1 MEFTA
6 RLMLAFASVLGLA
19 MTVWGGYYFVTA
31 LMSWRRPM
39 DYGRHP
45 ARTRFAVL
53 IAARNEELVIG
64 SLVNSLLTQNY
75 PPELY
80 DVYVIPNNC
89 TDNTAQAAANF
100 GAKVLECTVPV
111 KSKGEVMRFA
121 YNQLAGRGYDAF
133 CVFDADNVAHP
144 DFLKEM
150 NNAY

>member
-1 MEFTA
+1 M
-6 RLMLAFASVLGLA
+6 
-19 MTVWGGYYFVTA
+19 
-31 LMSWRRPM
+31 
-39 DYGRHP
+39 
-45 ARTRFAVL
+45 

-133 CVFDADNVAHP
+133 CVFDADQCGP
-144 DFLKEM
+144 SRFLEG
-150 NNAY
+150 NEQRLLRRRPGRLRATGTARIPTTPLFPAATPFTTG

>member
-64 SLVNSLLTQNY
+64 SLVNSLLTH
-75 PPELY
+75 ELS
-80 DVYVIPNNC
+80 P
-89 TDNTAQAAANF
+89 
-100 GAKVLECTVPV
+100 GTV
-111 KSKGEVMRFA
+111 MM
-121 YNQLAGRGYDAF
+121 YT
-133 CVFDADNVAHP
+133 
-144 DFLKEM
+144 
-150 NNAY
+150 

>member
-89 TDNTAQAAANF
+89 TDNTAQAARQF
-100 GAKVLECTVPV
+100 RRQGTGVHRSRQE
-111 KSKGEVMRFA
+111 
-121 YNQLAGRGYDAF
+121 QGRGHAL
-133 CVFDADNVAHP
+133 CLQPAGWSWLRRLLRVRRGP
-144 DFLKEM
+144 M
-150 NNAY
+150 WPIPIS